1 MPRLPAKQREAE
13 KVEMQLADGRYAC
26 AVAESPA
33 RHSWDEHARLL
44 LNRLDSDK
52 KSRKQSIET
61 FMKRLAKKRDEF
73 RKEKKTGAGSITE
86 ALEFYQHVLE
96 INARFSP
103 QKAGSGMDKKDKK
116 TTDEDEEFFAQH
128 NDQCEV
134 CDKGGEL
141 ICCSTCNLVF
151 HLECN
156 RPHVLDPPDNWSCAH
171 CEATGVTGLKKDSKL
186 RKKAILAVREM
197 EKLQRQHRDDS
208 KASSSEDDERSSDA
222 TKPINTDRNTN
233 SCDGECHV
241 CGFPNNLV
249 QCSYPV
255 CAKKFH
261 RCCLRPEVASKEIE
275 SDWMCAY
282 CDVENNTDLKPQSR
296 RRRAAMVAVRFMD
309 KMKAQYDKERAA
321 GTIVNPESMEQR
333 ETDNK
338 RKLDEVDMTTPV
350 HPGNPR
356 SQRIKVSNS
365 VNHDIAKEM
374 VKDSNDA
381 NDEAHIEDQQPQ
393 DSSKSDSRHPQSF
406 TKEEIPTDLIKRL
419 APKATNVNSRHGQ
432 YNCKFCMDDEKSG
445 TCCFCA
451 CRVCFFKSDKLN
463 TVLCDICD
471 GEYHLDCLV
480 PPLEEVPK
488 DDWFCPTCVY
498 AVEKAMSDK
507 KKKSKSE
514 SISSKFNEE
523 SSSVQRKPGRPKG
536 SVKKQSKSKTKERKV
551 ALSLNQPRTH
561 GGRFAPKNIN
571 ASVKRVEVVAP
582 GGTVFIKKRGP
593 GRPPK
598 AETLAKRQAESE
610 AARKALEVG
619 GNIQSPQ
626 TKYTTTGKIATQE
639 QQRSRSGRV
648 VKRNTMFDDIEEG
661 PQLLPTPITNL
672 ELKEDQKVS
681 ITRFDTAPLSIN
693 STEAN
698 KTNAMATSTQGSST
712 VSTPKAEK
720 PPTPQSQASS
730 VKTAT
735 NSNVVSG
742 KQSKVSPLSVSM
754 VATQAS
760 SSTKAPRRK
769 PGARECMQISRR
781 FGAEIIPE
789 SYMEILLDYATRGKI
804 EHLIRMRERM
814 DDHSRFLE
822 SQLAGLEALIQD
834 RAVAEA
840 TTAASDT
847 NLKPE
852 LFPDLSLNQIEH
864 SSN

>member
-1 MPRLPAKQREAE
+1 MFR
-13 KVEMQLADGRYAC
+13 
-26 AVAESPA
+26 
-33 RHSWDEHARLL
+33 
-44 LNRLDSDK
+44 
-52 KSRKQSIET
+52 
-61 FMKRLAKKRDEF
+61 RDEF

-116 TTDEDEEFFAQH
+116 TIDEDEEFFAQH